1 MNIRH
6 IALIMITLATGR
18 VHAQEVPDSIN
29 MVPNGSFESVDGK
42 LKRLGSIDMA
52 KPWSSPTEVKA
63 DLYSGNVSGAASA
76 PQNAFGEQGALSG
89 DNYAGLLWWSYMNK
103 EPRSYLQVKFKKMLT
118 KNQKYCVR
126 YYVSLADRSKYAS
139 AELGAYMSRMLV
151 KKDDESS
158 LTYEAQVPALRTKIY
173 DDPFTWQ
180 GVCGPYEAK
189 GDEQYLVIG
198 NFASNEKTNTGKIK
212 RPRGM
217 TGPQQFQAY
226 YYIDDIAVFPIKL
239 LSECSCTQ
247 LDKAES
253 EFIYSRKGKVNRTL
267 APKDQID
274 QTVVYFKRFQR
285 GVDGAMDGVI
295 EQLDTL
301 LKGDPGIHIRLIG
314 HTDAVEADRVRMR
327 PDLTDLGK
335 ERADAVK
342 AVLVEAG
349 IDAERITTEGRKAD
363 EPADAGDDEVALSKN
378 RRVEVEVGQ

>member
-6 IALIMITLATGR
+6 YVLFVSTLAAGR
-18 VHAQEVPDSIN
+18 TLAQEVPDSVN
-29 MVPNGSFESVDGK
+29 MVPNGGFEEVDGK

-52 KPWSSPTEVKA
+52 KPWGSPTEVKA

-76 PQNAFGEQGALSG
+76 PQNEAGEQGALSG

-118 KNQKYCVR
+118 KGQKYCVR

-139 AELGAYMSRMLV
+139 DQLGAYMSRMLI
-151 KKDDESS
+151 KKDEESN
-158 LTYEAQVPALRTKIY
+158 LTYDAQVPALKTQLY
-173 DDPFTWQ
+173 EDPFTWQ

-189 GDEQYLVIG
+189 GDEQYMVIG
-198 NFASNEKTNTGKIK
+198 NFASNEKTNTSKIK

-217 TGPQQFQAY
+217 TGPQLFQAY

-253 EFIYSRKGKVNRTL
+253 EFIYGRKGAVNKTL
-267 APKDQID
+267 PPTEQIARS
-274 QTVVYFKRFQR
+274 VIYFKRFQR
-285 GVDGAMDGVI
+285 GVDGAMDDVV
-295 EQLDTL
+295 ERLDTL
-301 LKGDPGIHIRLIG
+301 LKADPNIRINLIG
-314 HTDAVEADRVRMR
+314 HTDAIEADRVRMR
-327 PDLTDLGK
+327 PDLTELGK

-342 AVLVEAG
+342 AVLIEGGVA
-349 IDAERITTEGRKAD
+349 AERITTEGRKAD

-378 RRVEVEVGQ
+378 RRVEVDITQ